1 MPRQVH
7 WAERSRAG
15 IISSSEVTGRPRR
28 SVLPFGHYARHEG
41 LDTQD
46 DCWRCGSVG
55 SASCRDFDSCVAVRM
70 GEERFSIS
78 RHLRPRHVWVSL
90 VGAAG
95 GIAPGRGIILPLEQ
109 ESHGTCQAGLTI
121 TVQRTGTSRRAE
133 WPCSRRRWL
142 DPVDDLCVSRHCA
155 MGIFIATSWY
165 PSSSLYSDWLAMVAV
180 VSALSCSVASLQR
193 LRMAVLGQLL
203 VVFGGPL
210 LFIAVLS
217 SELGMFVLK
226 DGRQYGFPLWARA
239 YPNASDFLATYIALG
254 ASYLIA
260 RKATRMPLRAVR
272 IVGWIEVTVFAALVV
287 FELFLLGR
295 RIGVG

>member
-1 MPRQVH
+1 
-7 WAERSRAG
+7 
-15 IISSSEVTGRPRR
+15 
-28 SVLPFGHYARHEG
+28 
-41 LDTQD
+41 
-46 DCWRCGSVG
+46 
-55 SASCRDFDSCVAVRM
+55 
-70 GEERFSIS
+70 
-78 RHLRPRHVWVSL
+78 
-90 VGAAG
+90 
-95 GIAPGRGIILPLEQ
+95 
-109 ESHGTCQAGLTI
+109 
-121 TVQRTGTSRRAE
+121 
-133 WPCSRRRWL
+133 
-142 DPVDDLCVSRHCA
+142 